1 MYHGIRRWRFG
12 ERTVLKDRP
21 LINGG
26 TTLIITVWFLLFCY
40 PPCEHTITWLT
51 STNQQCSCPTSNLSM
66 PWSWNP
72 WSQQLWV
79 FLFKTRK
86 LWVCVLWE
94 IKQGRSNGHC
104 CNFHYSSPDLVL
116 QEESKEAFHVRLCF
130 RKSSFNDLS
139 CSREEMKD
147 RQWMKTIGLAPY
159 TPRLWVN

>member
-86 LWVCVLWE
+86 LWVCCF
-94 IKQGRSNGHC
+94 GRLNKVEVMDTVVISTTVALTWFYRRNPRKPFMLGYVFVNLLLMICHVVGKRWKTD
-104 CNFHYSSPDLVL
+104 NEWRPLVWL
-116 QEESKEAFHVRLCF
+116 LIHQDSE
-130 RKSSFNDLS
+130 
-139 CSREEMKD
+139 
-147 RQWMKTIGLAPY
+147 
-159 TPRLWVN
+159 